1 MLGKILVT
9 TVMRK
14 GLILLILEVST
25 DYIKI

>member
-14 GLILLILEVST
+14 GLILLILEFST